1 MSKENLRKKLIKLR
15 KTNFKGQGM
24 TFVQFKKILNKLN
37 LKNNIN
43 IGGYYP
49 INSEISCLD
58 ILKILEKNNFKISL
72 PITKKNNNMDFY
84 KWSFKDSL
92 SVSQQGI
99 PEPNTK
105 KKVIPDVLIVP
116 LVGFDRY
123 KFRLGYGGGFYD
135 RTIGYLSERKLV
147 FTLGCAYSEQI
158 SQEDLPRGK
167 HDKPLDA
174 VATENGVIFF
184 DR

>member
-1 MSKENLRKKLIKLR
+1 MSKKNLRKKLINIR
-15 KTNFKGQGM
+15 RNNFVDQ
-24 TFVQFKKILNKLN
+24 TISFSRFNKILKKYN
-37 LKNNIN
+37 LKKNIN

-58 ILKILEKNNFKISL
+58 VLEILEKKNFKISL

-84 KWSFKDSL
+84 EWSFQDTLK
-92 SVSQQGI
+92 VSKQGI

-135 RTIGYLSERKLV
+135 RY
-147 FTLGCAYSEQI
+147 I
-158 SQEDLPRGK
+158 SKILKFKKILTVGFAFHFKKFQKSL
-167 HDKPLDA
+167 
-174 VATENGVIFF
+174 
-184 DR
+184 

>member
-1 MSKENLRKKLIKLR
+1 MSKEKLRKKLIKLR
-15 KTNFKGQGM
+15 KINFKNQ
-24 TFVQFKKILNKLN
+24 TINFNQFNRILKKLN

-49 INSEISCLD
+49 INSEISCLNV
-58 ILKILEKNNFKISL
+58 LEILEKNNFKISL

-84 KWSFKDSL
+84 EWSFQDSL
-92 SVSQQGI
+92 RVSHQGI

-135 RTIGYLSERKLV
+135 RYIGKILKFKKILTVGFAFSFQEISKIPINKFDQKLN
-147 FTLGCAYSEQI
+147 FILT
-158 SQEDLPRGK
+158 
-167 HDKPLDA
+167 DK
-174 VATENGVIFF
+174 EIIK
-184 DR
+184 